1 MPQVRIFNNGTDQIQ
16 NGPCNLN
23 RIVFGKK
30 GASSNIMTVW
40 DGSNAE
46 PGNIITIIDTV
57 NAPIGEVKFDLPLRN
72 GLKIVTATGTAPDAV
87 VVYNENRN

>member
-16 NGPCNLN
+16 NGPSVLN

-30 GASSNIMTVW
+30 GASANTMTVW

-57 NAPIGEVKFDLPLRN
+57 NAPIGEVHFDLPLRN
-72 GLKIVTATGTAPDAV
+72 GLKIVTATGTAPDCV
-87 VVYNENRN
+87 VIYNENRN